1 MSVTAGDRAAPISAA
16 SFLRRVPV
24 LAELDRELL
33 KQLAEEARTIEL
45 RAGEWLV
52 RRGRSGGEPVR
63 DSLRSPRGDQPRA
76 RPSS

>member
-1 MSVTAGDRAAPISAA
+1 MSVFAGDRAAPMSAA

-45 RAGEWLV
+45 RAGRV
-52 RRGRSGGEPVR
+52 AG
-63 DSLRSPRGDQPRA
+63 A
-76 RPSS
+76 